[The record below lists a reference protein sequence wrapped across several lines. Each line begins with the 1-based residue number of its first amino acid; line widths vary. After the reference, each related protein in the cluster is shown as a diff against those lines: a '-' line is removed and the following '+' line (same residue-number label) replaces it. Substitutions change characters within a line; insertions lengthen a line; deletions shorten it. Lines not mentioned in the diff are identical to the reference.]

1 MWSRSSDDCVMMS
14 LTVSLDSLAQPV
26 PLGTGAPIVSIRVTV
41 TTEPSAVPTTGSAGA
56 ALAGLDFTALS
67 VSLSAP
73 PCRRT
78 VPSTVCNV

>member
-1 MWSRSSDDCVMMS
+1 MWSRSSDDCAMMS

-67 VSLSAP
+67 VSLS
-73 PCRRT
+73 R
-78 VPSTVCNV
+78 STLQTHSAIYCL